1 MPFLTIS
8 YRNKRSFAG
17 LTVGTCEL
25 VDLDS
30 AVVVLTQLEVLDA
43 VVLVGRVLDQVVAH
57 SVRARISGNLFK
69 SIKTQN
75 HPYRYDNAW
84 SMVNEKSR
92 RALLAFLV
100 SKLHLWIELTL
111 EEQYWRQFLPKGR

>member
-57 SVRARISGNLFK
+57 SVRARISGNLLCFPHWEK
-69 SIKTQN
+69 EKFVSSSARGKL
-75 HPYRYDNAW
+75 NALPFQIAIQFFRGICFVPRW
-84 SMVNEKSR
+84 LSR
-92 RALLAFLV
+92 
-100 SKLHLWIELTL
+100 
-111 EEQYWRQFLPKGR
+111 